1 MSTSWPESGPEIS
14 RRDLVM
20 HALTGPVAGLE
31 DRSVL
36 GVIER
41 EGDRPI
47 GKVLARAAMRLLV
60 SVRVSSGSTARLIS
74 TLSSPR
80 FSSPTAAFLII
91 PPALSRRNRANLAS
105 LSVSQETSTGF
116 AAGAVSSPVRLDS
129 ICGGLRVSSGARDG
143 GLGGGSVTPA
153 PHPAASV
160 PPPAT
165 PTPTSRSFQTDR
177 STRASRFSHDWYSV
191 LLDT

>member
-14 RRDLVM
+14 RADLVM

-47 GKVLARAAMRLLV
+47 GKVLAPPAMRLLV

-91 PPALSRRNRANLAS
+91 PPALSRRNRELGVAVGLPGNLD
-105 LSVSQETSTGF
+105 LIRGGRGF
-116 AAGAVSSPVRLDS
+116 FPGPARFNLRRPAGLVRGPGRWARRRL
-129 ICGGLRVSSGARDG
+129 GHPRPAPRRERAPARD
-143 GLGGGSVTPA
+143 A
-153 PHPAASV
+153 
-160 PPPAT
+160 
-165 PTPTSRSFQTDR
+165 
-177 STRASRFSHDWYSV
+177 YSYEQE
-191 LLDT
+191 LPD